1 MQVSLETAKLMSE
14 RDTTGYIVLD
24 TNVFGADLHGLGTST
39 TVLVQGVERLHHKAS
54 AVALDCQA
62 DPSERWKG

>member
-39 TVLVQGVERLHHKAS
+39 TVLV
-54 AVALDCQA
+54 
-62 DPSERWKG
+62 